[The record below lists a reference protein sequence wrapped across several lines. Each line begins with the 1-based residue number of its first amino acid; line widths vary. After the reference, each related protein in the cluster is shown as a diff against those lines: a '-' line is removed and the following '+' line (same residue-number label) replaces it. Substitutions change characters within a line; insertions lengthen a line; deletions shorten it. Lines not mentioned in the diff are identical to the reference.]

1 MGHDIKTIEH
11 DVLVIGAGGA
21 GLRAAIECSAHGLD
35 TAVICKSLLGK
46 AHTVMAEGGM
56 AAALRNA
63 DDRDNWAV
71 HFRDT
76 MRGSKFLANW
86 RMAEL
91 HARQAPDR
99 VQELE
104 EQLQACVAQG
114 AHAVAAALKE
124 AIQTRAVGAP
134 PKQGRAAVE
143 ARLAQLCGELQA
155 CLSRDDYAGA
165 AALKDKAKVVSASAA
180 CKRETAEA
188 AARLRQLK
196 T

>member
-1 MGHDIKTIEH
+1 M
-11 DVLVIGAGGA
+11 
-21 GLRAAIECSAHGLD
+21 
-35 TAVICKSLLGK
+35 
-46 AHTVMAEGGM
+46 
-56 AAALRNA
+56 
-63 DDRDNWAV
+63 
-71 HFRDT
+71 
-76 MRGSKFLANW
+76 
-86 RMAEL
+86 
-91 HARQAPDR
+91 
-99 VQELE
+99 
-104 EQLQACVAQG
+104 
-114 AHAVAAALKE
+114 AAALKE
-124 AIQTRAVGAP
+124 AIQTRAAGAP